1 MTMTSQPTVLKPGR
15 PWEPTAKERGQK
27 LLNFF
32 ISLALSF
39 ALLFTTGLNG
49 KLGYRLLYL
58 FSLCNFY
65 R

>member
-27 LLNFF
+27 LLNFL

-39 ALLFTTGLNG
+39 TLLFTTGLNG
-49 KLGYRLLYL
+49 KLGWKALSPS
-58 FSLCNFY
+58 FV
-65 R
+65 